1 MAIEAHEPDEHENIT
16 PARRRELLDE
26 IKGCFAKARDGDEEA
41 LSKIRQVLKEA
52 PRLAQIFV
60 DLADVFESSV
70 LKRVA
75 GNDPLTQEVLSP
87 QLEIMRKELA
97 GPNVSPLERLL
108 AERIVACWLQLQYAD
123 AMYAEKMNDMTMAQ
137 SEYYQRQIDRFHR
150 RYLSSIKTLAQ
161 IRKLGPAVQINIA
174 DKQINTTG

>member
-1 MAIEAHEPDEHENIT
+1 MAIKAHETDEQGTIT

-26 IKGCFAKARDGDEEA
+26 LQGYIAKAQEGDEEA

-52 PRLAQIFV
+52 PRLAQIFM
-60 DLADVFESSV
+60 DLADVFESSLV
-70 LKRVA
+70 KRVA
-75 GNDPLTQEVLSP
+75 GNDPLTQEVISP

-123 AMYAEKMNDMTMAQ
+123 AIYAEKMDNLTMAQ
-137 SEYYQRQIDRFHR
+137 SEYHQRKLDRLHR
-150 RYLSSIKTLAQ
+150 RYLSSIKALAQ

-174 DKQINTTG
+174 DKQVNTAG